1 MNFIECAHISKI
13 YGQGPSAVKAVHQLN
28 FSIQTGDF
36 VAIMGES
43 GSGKSTVLS
52 VLGAMNTPTEGRY
65 LVDEIDV
72 YRLSGD
78 QRADFRREYL
88 GFVFQS
94 FHLLS
99 YLSVVE
105 NVMLP
110 LTTTGKN
117 FQAKHRMAMEA
128 LSKVGLEDK
137 AGRLPHQISGGEMER
152 TAIARAIVNN
162 PAIVLADE
170 PTGNLDSRNSKVV
183 MDLLEKLNRQGT
195 TIVMV
200 THSAACARY
209 AQRILHLQ
217 DGRLDSEENLPRSE
231 TYCKAMA

>member
-1 MNFIECAHISKI
+1 MNFIECDHISKI
-13 YGQGPSAVKAVHQLN
+13 YGQGPSAVKAVHQIN

-117 FQAKHRMAMEA
+117 FQVKHRMAMEA
-128 LSKVGLEDK
+128 LSRVGLEDK
-137 AGRLPHQISGGEMER
+137 AGRLPNQISGGEMER

-183 MDLLEKLNRQGT
+183 MDLLAKLNRQGT

-200 THSAACARY
+200 THSPACARY

-217 DGRLDSEENLPRSE
+217 DGRLDSEENLPRAE